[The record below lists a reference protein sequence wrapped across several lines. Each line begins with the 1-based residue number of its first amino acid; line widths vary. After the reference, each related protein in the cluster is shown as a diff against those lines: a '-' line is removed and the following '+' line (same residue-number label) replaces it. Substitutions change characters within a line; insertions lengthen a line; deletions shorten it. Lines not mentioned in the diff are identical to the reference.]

1 MDEKCRNCEDK
12 QACVP
17 FFVHENSMMHYN
29 RVNRRILVT
38 VSALFLLM
46 CLTVS
51 FIIGVLVMIAG
62 YILMMGGGVKD
73 PQVFNYAMFDFRR
86 LVAAPITIVAGVVV
100 IAVGIMRKEK

>member
-1 MDEKCRNCEDK
+1 MEEKCRNCDDR

-29 RVNRRILVT
+29 RVNKRILIT

-51 FIIGVLVMIAG
+51 FIIGVLVSNNTIREKQ
-62 YILMMGGGVKD
+62 IIEMMN
-73 PQVFNYAMFDFRR
+73 QRITE
-86 LVAAPITIVAGVVV
+86 VANGEHQEP
-100 IAVGIMRKEK
+100 

>member
-1 MDEKCRNCEDK
+1 MEEKCRNCEDK

-29 RVNRRILVT
+29 RVNKRILIT

-51 FIIGVLVMIAG
+51 FIIGVLVNNNTIREKKIVEMMNQRITEVKNGEREAG
-62 YILMMGGGVKD
+62 
-73 PQVFNYAMFDFRR
+73 P
-86 LVAAPITIVAGVVV
+86 
-100 IAVGIMRKEK
+100 